1 MADMDSLIGF
11 KFSLDLQG
19 QARGYFKEVSGI
31 GSEHELIED
40 KLVTDKGIEF
50 VKKIPGR
57 LKWNDVTLKRGITD
71 NMDIWEWR
79 QLAVDG
85 VMDKARKDCSII
97 MYDRGG
103 KAQARWD
110 FVAAWPSKVTGPEA
124 KADSNDI
131 GIEEMVLVHEGL
143 TRLKP

>member
-1 MADMDSLIGF
+1 MAEMDTLVGF

-19 QARGYFKEVSGI
+19 TAKGYFKEVSGI

-50 VKKIPGR
+50 VKKVPGR

-71 NMDIWEWR
+71 
-79 QLAVDG
+79 
-85 VMDKARKDCSII
+85 KARKDCSII
-97 MYDRGG
+97 MYDRAG
-103 KAQARWD
+103 KPTARWN

-124 KADSNDI
+124 KSDSNDF
-131 GIEEMVLVHEGL
+131 GVEEMVLVHQGL
-143 TRLKP
+143 ERVKP

>member
-1 MADMDSLIGF
+1 MAEMDSLVGF

-19 QARGYFKEVSGI
+19 TAKGYFKEVSGI

-40 KLVTDKGIEF
+40 KLTTDKGIDF
-50 VKKIPGR
+50 IKKLPGR

-79 QLAVDG
+79 KLAEDG
-85 VMDKARKDCSII
+85 DMSKARKDCSII
-97 MYDRGG
+97 MYDRAG
-103 KAQARWD
+103 KPQARWN

-124 KADSNDI
+124 KSDSNDI

-143 TRLKP
+143 ERVKP

>member
-1 MADMDSLIGF
+1 MAEMDSLVGF

-19 QARGYFKEVSGI
+19 TAKGYFKEVSGI

-40 KLVTDKGIEF
+40 KLITDKGIEF
-50 VKKIPGR
+50 TKKLPGR

-79 QLAVDG
+79 KLAEDG
-85 VMDKARKDCSII
+85 DMAKARKDCSII
-97 MYDRGG
+97 MYDRAG

-110 FVAAWPSKVTGPEA
+110 FVQAWPSKVTGPEA
-124 KADSNDI
+124 KSDSNDV

-143 TRLKP
+143 ARVKV